1 MTSNPTT
8 NGEKLNQMMQDQAFR
23 KKLEES
29 LDKTV
34 FFYKTIPAVAGADR
48 IVVTQKT

>member
-29 LDKTV
+29 LEKNV
-34 FFYKTIPAVAGADR
+34 IFKKMIGGKS
-48 IVVTQKT
+48 I